1 MSETNIDNRRE
12 FYNSAEYSPFN
23 NLQPPPPRQS
33 SLPPFRR
40 GRTVLNN
47 SAKEKKY
54 NNPITSFRDRYTLNS
69 SSIGRQRYPSF
80 NSRGSSIYNDPSQES
95 IDGTMFGNSQK
106 SSIVDRRRYPSFN
119 SSYRSSRDGGPLGS
133 TIGNST
139 EGNSFYNRRY
149 ANANAKPCS
158 CRSSEA
164 GPLQETYRTEP
175 GNSISEFP
183 YNRDKIRL
191 DSIAGN
197 TRKHIHKVS
206 LDGMIN
212 RGVVNRSK
220 NGLASISDNAS
231 KNTRDYFLKR
241 LPTLE
246 NSPPIDNSAY
256 SPRPGS
262 IVSQINSP
270 ISRSRSQ
277 INFPMRD
284 NSAYSPMPS
293 SQVSRQQ
300 INSPISRSRSQIN
313 SPMSDNSSFDINEIN
328 SATRYRNSIKLPPVI
343 PFKNEKN
350 TLERADGNFKNFFLS
365 DRTLFGYN
373 AITYILEPMLIQLK
387 SFNYK
392 YAYLY
397 IEKDD
402 NKYESNTEINY
413 IATENKINKA
423 DNNFYIYGICEL
435 DFNDI
440 DYITNRDIRLTTN
453 KSKIFIDID
462 KYKLDSSN
470 TEILSFLN
478 NSISSARGTFHLRE
492 FKPSKTLLGGI
503 RKRNTKKYLKTDK
516 IYIDKCKI
524 TRKVYELNGIFYI
537 KKKSKKTEKFQ
548 YRKINLKSPDK
559 KTRK

>member
-1 MSETNIDNRRE
+1 MSGINRDRDRP
-12 FYNSAEYSPFN
+12 FYNSVKDSPFN
-23 NLQPPPPRQS
+23 NPQPPPPRQS
-33 SLPPFRR
+33 LLPPFRR
-40 GRTVLNN
+40 IIGLNGLNN
-47 SAKEKKY
+47 SAK
-54 NNPITSFRDRYTLNS
+54 INS
-69 SSIGRQRYPSF
+69 SSIGRPRYPSF
-80 NSRGSSIYNDPSQES
+80 NSRGSSIYNDPQES
-95 IDGTMFGNSQK
+95 IDGNYFENSQNSNRIGK
-106 SSIVDRRRYPSFN
+106 QRYPSLN
-119 SSYRSSRDGGPLGS
+119 SSYRSSRGGPQES
-133 TIGNST
+133 TIGTQIGNST
-139 EGNSFYNRRY
+139 EGNSSFYNRRY
-149 ANANAKPCS
+149 ANTEPCS

-164 GPLQETYRTEP
+164 GPLQRTYRTEP
-175 GNSISEFP
+175 GNSISEIP

-191 DSIAGN
+191 NSIEGN

-206 LDGMIN
+206 LDGIIN

-246 NSPPIDNSAY
+246 NRPTIDNSAY
-256 SPRPGS
+256 SPR
-262 IVSQINSP
+262 
-270 ISRSRSQ
+270 
-277 INFPMRD
+277 
-284 NSAYSPMPS
+284 PS

-300 INSPISRSRSQIN
+300 INSPISRSSM
-313 SPMSDNSSFDINEIN
+313 MSDNSAFNRKGFN
-328 SATRYRNSIKLPPVI
+328 SAIIYRNSIKLPDRI
-343 PFKNEKN
+343 PFKIHFKNGKN
-350 TLERADGNFKNFFLS
+350 TLEKADGNLKNFFLS
-365 DRTLFGYN
+365 DKTLFGYN

-397 IEKDD
+397 IEKDY
-402 NKYESNTEINY
+402 NKYESNTEINYINY

-435 DFNDI
+435 DFNDL
-440 DYITNRDIRLTTN
+440 DYITNMDIISPTSN

-478 NSISSARGTFHLRE
+478 NSISGSIPGRRGDVYHLKE

-503 RKRNTKKYLKTDK
+503 RKRNTQKYLKTDK

-524 TRKVYELNGIFYI
+524 TRKVYESNGNFFI
-537 KKKSKKTEKFQ
+537 KKKSKKTEKCQ
-548 YRKINLKSPDK
+548 YRKINLKL
-559 KTRK
+559 